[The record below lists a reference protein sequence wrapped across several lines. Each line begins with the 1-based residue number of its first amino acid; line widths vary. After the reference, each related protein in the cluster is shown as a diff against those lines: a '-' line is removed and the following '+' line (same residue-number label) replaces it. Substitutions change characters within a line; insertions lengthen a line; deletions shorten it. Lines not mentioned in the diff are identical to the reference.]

1 MLKII
6 AVIEC
11 DICNG
16 VLTNIAVAKN
26 TDSQLAEKIH
36 DLQIIAEETGWHAM
50 QNATVHHCSDCLHP
64 N

>member
-6 AVIEC
+6 AVIAC

-26 TDSQLAEKIH
+26 ANGELAEKIH
-36 DLQIIAEETGWHAM
+36 DLQIIAEEDGWCAM